1 MEALEFLY
9 HTVPGRVILKA
20 LIQPKVSRACGRFL
34 DSPNS
39 KCLIRPFVKKNNI
52 DLSDYELQDI
62 HSFNDFFSRKIK
74 PDRRMIDE
82 IPSHMIAPCDGLLS
96 VWKINNKTILPVK
109 QSHYTLESLLRNKKL
124 AEQYKDGYCFVFRL
138 CVNHYHRYCYADSGK
153 KSQNVF
159 LPGVLHT
166 VRPIALAQEKVFCEN
181 SREYT
186 LIRTQKFKTILQMEV
201 GAMLVGRIVNYED
214 RGVAVRGKE
223 KGMFQYGGSTIIVL
237 TQKDAVNVREDLLIQ
252 AELGQETAV
261 KMGEMIGYVKEN

>member
-34 DSPNS
+34 DSSNS

-82 IPSHMIAPCDGLLS
+82 NPSHMIAPCDGLLS

-138 CVNHYHRYCYADSGK
+138 CVNHYHRYCYTDSGK

-214 RGVAVRGKE
+214 CGVAVRGKE